1 MIAYMR
7 IVCEAFNSKRP
18 TDATRL
24 GTIVM
29 VAKASSACCNP
40 KIAARGKLL
49 FVMNGGCVYLP
60 QTHGQRVRSKALE
73 GIGLGPEGIILSLS
87 FSLASSR
94 ARAEMFAGMAKSQGA
109 FKALLGV

>member
-7 IVCEAFNSKRP
+7 IACEACSSKRP
-18 TDATRL
+18 TEATRL

-29 VAKASSACCNP
+29 VANAMSACCNP

-60 QTHGQRVRSKALE
+60 THGQRGRSKALE
-73 GIGLGPEGIILSLS
+73 GIGLGPEGIILSPAS
-87 FSLASSR
+87 SPASSR
-94 ARAEMFAGMAKSQGA
+94 ARAEMFAGMAKSEGT

>member
-7 IVCEAFNSKRP
+7 IACEACSSKRP
-18 TDATRL
+18 TDDTRL

-29 VAKASSACCNP
+29 VANAISACCNP

-49 FVMNGGCVYLP
+49 FVMNG
-60 QTHGQRVRSKALE
+60 
-73 GIGLGPEGIILSLS
+73 IGLGGIILSLQ
-87 FSLASSR
+87 FSPASSR
-94 ARAEMFAGMAKSQGA
+94 ACAETRMFAGMSKSEGS

>member
-7 IVCEAFNSKRP
+7 IACEACSSNRP
-18 TDATRL
+18 TEATRL

-29 VAKASSACCNP
+29 VANAMSACCNP

-49 FVMNGGCVYLP
+49 FVMNGGCVCLP
-60 QTHGQRVRSKALE
+60 THGQRGRSKDLR
-73 GIGLGPEGIILSLS
+73 GIGLGPEGIIILSLS
-87 FSLASSR
+87 ASSR
-94 ARAEMFAGMAKSQGA
+94 ARAEMFAGMAKSEGS